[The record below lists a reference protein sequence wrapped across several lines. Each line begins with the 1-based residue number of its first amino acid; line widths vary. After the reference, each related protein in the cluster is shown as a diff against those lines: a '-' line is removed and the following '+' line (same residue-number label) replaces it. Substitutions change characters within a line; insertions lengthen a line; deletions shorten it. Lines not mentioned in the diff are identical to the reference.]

1 MSARSRQHALIAAA
15 LLLAAALHTW
25 QFRHHLT
32 DDAFISLRYLAN
44 LFAGHGLVYNPGE
57 RVWGYTNFLWMA
69 ALAPLIRTG
78 LDPLACARGLGLA
91 ASLGLFLL
99 VLVGPPAGPTRAR
112 SWNPAGAALLAT
124 SGPFLMHAWSGLETS
139 FFSLLLLIS
148 LRLQCLARERPGWRG
163 VAAGLAAALA
173 TLTRPE
179 GSFLFVLLLLDAC
192 FERRSSAA
200 RLPQRL
206 GALLL
211 GFAPLVLVYEACMG
225 SYYGAFYPNPIDAK
239 VSLSQEQ
246 ILRGLHYAAVFFR
259 NYPVFFLIPLAA
271 AWRWPSAGP
280 DQRLLLRAT
289 ALFALFPVAVGG
301 DWMLGYRLFQPLI
314 VLGASVVPFVLAG
327 IPERAATP
335 RRKSA
340 ALAALVAGFS
350 LLNLAGSFRDPHVA
364 VATRPTLVYAGVRI
378 GQWMRANFSSDAVLA
393 TNTAGSIPYHSR
405 LPVIDMMGLN
415 DQVIAQRRDLPE
427 DWKGIE
433 KGDGRYVLSRR
444 PDYIQ
449 LGSYLGSPAPLFL
462 SDIEIFASEE
472 FHRRYQLVSFEVDP
486 ETTLRIW
493 RKREQERGPLDSEE
507 REQIDRI
514 VQRQLELSAFRY

>member
-15 LLLAAALHTW
+15 LLLVALVHAW

-44 LFAGHGLVYNPGE
+44 LLAGHGLVYNAGE
-57 RVWGYTNFLWMA
+57 RVWGYTNFLWIA
-69 ALAPLIRTG
+69 VLAPLVAGG

-91 ASLGLFLL
+91 ATLGLL
-99 VLVGPPAGPTRAR
+99 VLVAMGWPAGRAGAR

-124 SGPFLMHAWSGLETS
+124 SGPFLLHAWSGLETG
-139 FFSLLLLIS
+139 FFSLLLLIT
-148 LRLQCLARERPGWRG
+148 LRLHCLARERRGWPGL
-163 VAAGLAAALA
+163 AAGLAAALA

-179 GSFLFVLLLLDAC
+179 GIFLFALLLVDAG

-225 SYYGAFYPNPIDAK
+225 SYYGAFYPSSIDAK
-239 VSLSQEQ
+239 VALSQEQ
-246 ILRGLHYAAVFFR
+246 ILRGLHYAVVFVR
-259 NYPVFFLIPLAA
+259 QHPVWCLVPLAA

-280 DQRLLLRAT
+280 NERLLLRAT
-289 ALFALFPVAVGG
+289 LLFALFPVAVGG

-314 VLGASVVPFVLAG
+314 VLGASLVPFALAG
-327 IPERAATP
+327 IPEWTRSP
-335 RRKSA
+335 RRSRA
-340 ALAALVAGFS
+340 VVAALVAIFC
-350 LLNLAGSFRDPHVA
+350 LVELAGGFRDPHVA

-393 TNTAGSIPYHSR
+393 TNTAGSIPYYSR

-415 DQVIAQRRDLPE
+415 DKTIARRRDLQE
-427 DWKGIE
+427 NWKGIE
-433 KGDGRYVLSRR
+433 KGDGLYVLSRR

-462 SDIEIFASEE
+462 SDIELFASEE
-472 FHRRYQLVSFEVDP
+472 FHRRYELVSFEIDP
-486 ETTLRIW
+486 KTTLRIW
-493 RKREQERGPLDSEE
+493 RRREQERGPLDPEE
-507 REQIDRI
+507 RERI
-514 VQRQLELSAFRY
+514 ARIAHRQLEISAFRY

>member
-15 LLLAAALHTW
+15 LLLVAALHTW

-44 LFAGHGLVYNPGE
+44 LFAGDGLVYNPGE

-69 ALAPLIRTG
+69 ALAPPIRAG

-91 ASLGLFLL
+91 ASLCLFLL
-99 VLVGPPAGPTRAR
+99 VLAGPPAGPTRAR

-148 LRLQCLARERPGWRG
+148 LRLHGLARERPGWPG
-163 VAAGLAAALA
+163 VAAGLATALA

-179 GSFLFVLLLLDAC
+179 GSFLFVLLLLDAAL
-192 FERRSSAA
+192 ERSSSAE
-200 RLPQRL
+200 RLPRRL

-211 GFAPLVLVYEACMG
+211 GFAPLVLVYQACMAG
-225 SYYGAFYPNPIDAK
+225 YYGAFYPNSIDAK
-239 VSLSQEQ
+239 VALSQEQ
-246 ILRGLHYAAVFFR
+246 ILRGLHYAAVFAFH
-259 NYPVFFLIPLAA
+259 YPASFLIPLAA
-271 AWRWPSAGP
+271 AWRWPSAGA
-280 DQRLLLRAT
+280 DERLLLRAI

-314 VLGASVVPFVLAG
+314 VLGASLVPYVSGG
-327 IPERAATP
+327 IVGRAAAP
-335 RRKSA
+335 RRRSA
-340 ALAALVAGFS
+340 ALAALVAGFC
-350 LLNLAGSFRDPHVA
+350 LLNLAGSSRDPHVA

-393 TNTAGSIPYHSR
+393 TNTAGSIPYYSR

-415 DQVIAQRRDLPE
+415 DRTIARRRDLPK

-449 LGSYLGSPAPLFL
+449 LGSFLGSPAPLFL
-462 SDIEIFASEE
+462 SDIELFASEE
-472 FHRRYQLVSFEVDP
+472 FHRRYQLVSFQIDP

-493 RKREQERGPLDSEE
+493 RRREQERGPLDPGE
-507 REQIDRI
+507 RERTLRI
-514 VQRQLELSAFRY
+514 ARRQLQLSAFRY